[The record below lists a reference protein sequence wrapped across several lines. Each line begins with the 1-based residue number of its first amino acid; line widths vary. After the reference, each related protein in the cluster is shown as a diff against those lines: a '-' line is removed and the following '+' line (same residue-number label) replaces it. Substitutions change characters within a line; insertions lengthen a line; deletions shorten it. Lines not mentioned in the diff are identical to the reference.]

1 MTALLDE
8 HQATTLLRVTTK
20 SFQGCC
26 VRYWME
32 DLKGFV

>member
-8 HQATTLLRVTTK
+8 HQATTLLRVTMK
-20 SFQGCC
+20 SLQGRC